1 MHSADGEARPL
12 HSLFPTPLEPGRVV
26 FENRASSCVN
36 IKTLAFLTNADMK
49 AKRKWALTKGPD
61 VPVLFR

>member
-1 MHSADGEARPL
+1 MHRADGEARPL
-12 HSLFPTPLEPGRVV
+12 HSLFPTPERVI